1 MMLYKWHN
9 NIFIIGLLTISLI
22 GIWTHQFSF
31 DLMAIGTM
39 IAFVSQ
45 MALLI
50 YFVRDE
56 NVRYAET
63 TLLVTVLTYS
73 ILLGIVFMSLS
84 EYFEGDTFMLTKKD
98 AMLYYKGSMRANDV
112 GFVENAKYLMSK
124 KAFDDWGAYLYDSF
138 LMSIIPSK
146 FFLNFSYMLTGAMSS
161 VLLFRIGR
169 YYMPEAYAFVGA
181 LAYGTSSYLIMF
193 HCTFLKESLFVFLV
207 ICTMYH
213 LNRGMHKESST
224 AYLFA
229 VLFLFLLFFFRPA
242 VAAFIIMSFGIYIA
256 VKQHGSALSIFF
268 YLAAAIGLVIS
279 IKYMMDMADRYSSS
293 YEEKSELSGNAK
305 AYSGGFNVF
314 VNLFGGFFGPFPTL
328 FTKHETGPST
338 IQFYGAGLTY
348 RLFMIFPFLGG
359 LYFIL
364 KNKVL
369 ELLPITVF
377 ILVEMLAT
385 GMIAASLELRKVM
398 PHIPFTYIVSF
409 YGLSKWQ
416 ESKVFQRIPNALVFV
431 VAIGIIIL
439 WNVIKTK

>member
-1 MMLYKWHN
+1 MLYKWHN
-9 NIFIIGLLTISLI
+9 NIFIIGMLTISLI
-22 GIWTHQFSF
+22 GIWTNQFSF
-31 DLMAIGTM
+31 DLMALGTVV
-39 IAFVSQ
+39 AFVSQ
-45 MALLI
+45 MSLLL
-50 YFVRDE
+50 FFAQNE
-56 NVRYAET
+56 GGRYAEK
-63 TLLVTVLTYS
+63 TLFVTVLTYS
-73 ILLGIVFMSLS
+73 ILLGVVFMSLS

-98 AMLYYKGSMRANDV
+98 AMLYYKGSMRAHDV
-112 GFVENAKYLMSK
+112 GFLENAKYLMGK

-146 FFLNFSYMLTGAMSS
+146 FFLNFSYMLTGAISS
-161 VLLFRIGR
+161 VLLFRIGQH
-169 YYMPEAYAFVGA
+169 YMPEAYAFTGA
-181 LAYGTSSYLIMF
+181 MAYGTSSFLIMF

-207 ICTMYH
+207 ICTFYH
-213 LNRGMHKESST
+213 LCRGIHQENSH

-229 VLFLFLLFFFRPA
+229 LLFLFLLFFFRPA
-242 VAAFIIMSFGIYIA
+242 VAAFIIISFSVYIA
-256 VKQHGSALSIFF
+256 VKQHGSALSVFF
-268 YLAAAIGLVIS
+268 YLAVIVGLVIS
-279 IKYMMDMADRYSSS
+279 LKYMMDMADRYSSS

-338 IQFYGAGLTY
+338 IQYYGAGLTY

-359 LYFIL
+359 LYLII

-369 ELLPITVF
+369 ELLPITMF

-398 PHIPFTYIVSF
+398 PHIPLTYIVSF
-409 YGLSKWQ
+409 YGLSKWK
-416 ESKVFQRIPNALVFV
+416 ESKVLQRIPNSLVFS
-431 VAIGIIIL
+431 VAIGILLL

>member
-1 MMLYKWHN
+1 MLYKWHN
-9 NIFIIGLLTISLI
+9 NIFIIGLLTISLV
-22 GIWTHQFSF
+22 GVWTHQFSF
-31 DLMAIGTM
+31 DLMAIGTVV
-39 IAFVSQ
+39 AFVSQ
-45 MALLI
+45 MALLM

-112 GFVENAKYLMSK
+112 GFIENAKYLMNK

-146 FFLNFSYMLTGAMSS
+146 FFLNASYMLTGAISS
-161 VLLFRIGR
+161 MLLFRIGR

-181 LAYGTSSYLIMF
+181 MAYGTSSYLIMF

-207 ICTMYH
+207 ICTIYH
-213 LNRGMHKESST
+213 LNRGIHQESSN
-224 AYLFA
+224 AYPFA
-229 VLFLFLLFFFRPA
+229 VFFLFLLFFFRPA
-242 VAAFIIMSFGIYIA
+242 VAAFIIMSFAVYVA
-256 VKQHGSALSIFF
+256 VKQHGSALSFFF
-268 YLAAAIGLVIS
+268 YLAVVVGFVIS
-279 IKYMMDMADRYSSS
+279 IRYMMDMADRYSSS

-364 KNKVL
+364 KNRVL
-369 ELLPITVF
+369 ELIPITVF
-377 ILVEMLAT
+377 ILAEMLAT

-398 PHIPFTYIVSF
+398 PHIPLTYIVSF

-416 ESKVFQRIPNALVFV
+416 ESKVFQRIPNALVFGA
-431 VAIGIIIL
+431 AIGIILL